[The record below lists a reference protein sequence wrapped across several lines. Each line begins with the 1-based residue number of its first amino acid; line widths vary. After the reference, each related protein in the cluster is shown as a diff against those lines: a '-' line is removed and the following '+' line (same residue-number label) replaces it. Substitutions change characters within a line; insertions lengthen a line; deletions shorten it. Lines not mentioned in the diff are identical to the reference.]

1 VAKQKSREDEKQ
13 YGPTPEFSESRRN
26 VRLSI
31 VVTEAQLQAAKE
43 VAAKQK
49 PRQTVSSWGL
59 GIILDAL
66 GKEGYKK
73 W

>member
-1 VAKQKSREDEKQ
+1 MAKQKSREDDKQ

-31 VVTEAQLQAAKE
+31 VVTEAKE

-59 GIILDAL
+59 GIILGAL
-66 GKEGYKK
+66 EKEGYKK